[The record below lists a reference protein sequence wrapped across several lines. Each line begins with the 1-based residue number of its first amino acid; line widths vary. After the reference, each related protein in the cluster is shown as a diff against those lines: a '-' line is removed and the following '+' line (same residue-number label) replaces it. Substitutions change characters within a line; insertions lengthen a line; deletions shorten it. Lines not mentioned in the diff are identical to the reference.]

1 MSTDSH
7 LPAPSQTDKRPIE
20 QIGQHVSPSR
30 RARLRQTTG
39 KRPVVGSILKKAL
52 ELRNT
57 NAAAWQK
64 LFPRKDPAKAQDR
77 ELKKL
82 LTKAA
87 DTAFGQK
94 YDFKRLLKSPRLR
107 EEFAR
112 TVPAFDYDKMFNQW
126 WHRCLEGETFVS
138 WPGKIKYFA
147 LSSGTSGATSKYIPV
162 SGDMVRTIRKTSIRE
177 IFSLVKYGFPNELY
191 EKEALM
197 LGGSTQL
204 QYNGTYYAGD
214 LSGITTGN
222 LPLWFDR
229 FYRPG
234 KKISKERDWQ
244 TKIEEIVQKA
254 PEWDIAAIVGVPA
267 WFQILFQKIIERY
280 HLQTIHDIWPNLRI
294 FVHGGVSFDPY
305 RKSFEKL
312 LARPLAYME
321 TYLAS
326 EGFLALQT
334 RPDTNT
340 MELVLDNGIFF
351 EFVPFNDAN
360 FNSEDGSMVENPET
374 LFIDQIEENKEYAI
388 LISTCSGAWR
398 YLIGDTVKLVDKSR
412 NEIIITGR
420 TKSFL
425 SICGEHLSVDN
436 MNQAIRML
444 GESENNGILEYTV
457 IGIKSNGMFGHKW
470 YIGCEKP
477 IDPKVAAEKI
487 DNYLKELNDDYKTER
502 LEAIREVSVEVLPLQ
517 VFYDYMRMQGKE
529 GAQNKFPRVLRGQ
542 KAEEW
547 LGYLDSLG
555 K

>member
-1 MSTDSH
+1 M
-7 LPAPSQTDKRPIE
+7 
-20 QIGQHVSPSR
+20 
-30 RARLRQTTG
+30 
-39 KRPVVGSILKKAL
+39 
-52 ELRNT
+52 
-57 NAAAWQK
+57 
-64 LFPRKDPAKAQDR
+64 
-77 ELKKL
+77 
-82 LTKAA
+82 
-87 DTAFGQK
+87 
-94 YDFKRLLKSPRLR
+94 
-107 EEFAR
+107 
-112 TVPAFDYDKMFNQW
+112 
-126 WHRCLEGETFVS
+126 
-138 WPGKIKYFA
+138 
-147 LSSGTSGATSKYIPV
+147 
-162 SGDMVRTIRKTSIRE
+162 
-177 IFSLVKYGFPNELY
+177 
-191 EKEALM
+191 
-197 LGGSTQL
+197 
-204 QYNGTYYAGD
+204 
-214 LSGITTGN
+214 
-222 LPLWFDR
+222 
-229 FYRPG
+229 
-234 KKISKERDWQ
+234 
-244 TKIEEIVQKA
+244 
-254 PEWDIAAIVGVPA
+254 GVPA

-334 RPDTNT
+334 RPDTNA

-360 FNSEDGSMVENPET
+360 FNPEDGSMVENPET